1 MKNAANQGKSFKRLR
16 FLCTKF
22 INRIKIPIIST
33 ILVLCTAGIA
43 VASQNIYVSG
53 NVVTYTFSTTTSVNA
68 RTCYVYLLTNGANI
82 VTYGSSSASMPRSSH
97 LSGSK
102 SLDMSSSLAKGSRT
116 SGLNYTSSK
125 GGTKKIAS
133 RVDFDYTYSKGVFTA
148 TVTIY
153 DPDPAITGIAFVGME
168 RSGGSSYYYDINGT
182 VNISDAVYRIYNPTE
197 APQPETQPLTDP
209 TGPGSGDDKEN
220 ESREQESRE
229 RESRS
234 QEHESKKEDIRES
247 ISDIIGGGD
256 PGGGSTGGG
265 GSGGGGS
272 HRPPCVLRR
281 ILGHFPS

>member
-22 INRIKIPIIST
+22 IGRIKIPIISS
-33 ILVLCTAGIA
+33 IIVLCTAGIA

-68 RTCYVYLLTNGANI
+68 RTCYVYLLANGANI
-82 VTYGSSSASMPRSSH
+82 VTYGSSSASMPRSTH

-102 SLDMSSSLAKGSRT
+102 SLDMSLSLARGSKT

-182 VNISDAVYRIYNPTE
+182 ANIADAVYRVHHPTE
-197 APQPETQPLTDP
+197 ASQPEPESETDP
-209 TGPGSGDDKEN
+209 PGPGSGGGDEN
-220 ESREQESRE
+220 ESE

-234 QEHESKKEDIRES
+234 REHESRKEDIRES
-247 ISDIIGGGD
+247 ISDITGGGD
-256 PGGGSTGGG
+256 SGGGSTGGG
-265 GSGGGGS
+265 DSGGGGS

>member
-1 MKNAANQGKSFKRLR
+1 MKNAANQGKSFKKLR

-22 INRIKIPIIST
+22 IGRIKIPIISS
-33 ILVLCTAGIA
+33 IIVLCTAGIA

-68 RTCYVYLLTNGANI
+68 RTCYVYLLANGANI
-82 VTYGSSSASMPRSSH
+82 VTYGSSSASMPRSTH

-102 SLDMSSSLAKGSRT
+102 SLDMSLSLARGSKT

-182 VNISDAVYRIYNPTE
+182 VNISDAVYRVHHPTE
-197 APQPETQPLTDP
+197 ASQPEPESETDP
-209 TGPGSGDDKEN
+209 PGPGSGGGDEN
-220 ESREQESRE
+220 ESE

-234 QEHESKKEDIRES
+234 REHESRKEDIRES
-247 ISDIIGGGD
+247 ISDITGGGD
-256 PGGGSTGGG
+256 SGGGSTGGG
-265 GSGGGGS
+265 DSGGGGS

>member
-1 MKNAANQGKSFKRLR
+1 MKNAANQEKGLKRLGT
-16 FLCTKF
+16 LC
-22 INRIKIPIIST
+22 IRIVNRIKIPIITT

-43 VASQNIYVSG
+43 VASQNIYVNG

-68 RTCYVYLLTNGANI
+68 RTCYVYLLANGANI
-82 VTYGSSSASMPRSSH
+82 VTYGSSSSNMPRSTH
-97 LSGSK
+97 YSGSK
-102 SLDMSSSLAKGSRT
+102 SLDMSLSLAKGSRT
-116 SGLNYTSSK
+116 SGLSYTSSK

-182 VNISDAVYRIYNPTE
+182 ANIADAVYRVHHPTE
-197 APQPETQPLTDP
+197 ASQPETESETDP
-209 TGPGSGDDKEN
+209 AGPGSGGGDEN
-220 ESREQESRE
+220 ESE

-234 QEHESKKEDIRES
+234 REHESRKEDIRES
-247 ISDIIGGGD
+247 ISDITGGGD
-256 PGGGSTGGG
+256 SGGGSTGGG
-265 GSGGGGS
+265 DSGGGGS